1 MAKGPLSKSQSK
13 EVQINWGAWF
23 KKQKDKIRSPGE
35 KSPKDGSA
43 KDKDKGAKGKE
54 CPLKESSSSADST
67 WSGFKTT
74 TNEIDKWTEYT
85 RDQPQ
90 FIASKR

>member
-23 KKQKDKIRSPGE
+23 KKQKDKIKSPG

-43 KDKDKGAKGKE
+43 KGKEKDAKGE
-54 CPLKESSSSADST
+54 ERPLKESSSSDDST
-67 WSGFKTT
+67 WGGFKITSIK
-74 TNEIDKWTEYT
+74 IDKWTEYT

-90 FIASKR
+90 FIASER